1 MAVRFQPGNEVQRHR
16 VSLKKNDT
24 VQVISGKDAG
34 KQGKVLKV
42 IPEKNRVI
50 VQGVGFIKRHT
61 RPNPQRNIKGGI
73 AEREAP
79 IHASNVQ
86 IVCGEC
92 GKKTRVGHKILA
104 DGRKVRICRHCEGVL
119 DK

>member
-1 MAVRFQPGNEVQRHR
+1 MATAAVRHRIRLRKGDLVEVIAG
-16 VSLKKNDT
+16 KD
-24 VQVISGKDAG
+24 SGKR
-34 KQGKVLKV
+34 GKVLKV
-42 IPEKNRVI
+42 LRDKDRVV

-79 IHASNVQ
+79 IHVSNVM
-86 IVCGEC
+86 VVSTEDD
-92 GKKTRVGHKILA
+92 KRTRVGFRTLA
-104 DGRKVRICRHCEGVL
+104 DGRKVRVGRRHGEVL

>member
-1 MAVRFQPGNEVQRHR
+1 MKIRLR
-16 VSLKKNDT
+16 KNDL
-24 VQVISGKDAG
+24 VEVIAGKDAG
-34 KQGKVLKV
+34 KRGKILKVLR
-42 IPEKNRVI
+42 EEGRVI

-79 IHASNVQ
+79 IHVSNVMM
-86 IVCGEC
+86 VSPDDD
-92 GKKTRVGHKILA
+92 KRTRIGFKVLA
-104 DGRKVRICRHCEGVL
+104 DGRKVRISRRGGEVL